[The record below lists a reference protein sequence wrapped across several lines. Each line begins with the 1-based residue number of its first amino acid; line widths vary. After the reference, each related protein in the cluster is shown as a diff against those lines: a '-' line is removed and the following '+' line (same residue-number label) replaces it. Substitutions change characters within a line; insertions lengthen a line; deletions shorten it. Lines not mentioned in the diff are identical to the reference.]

1 LGENQWKIIKTLY
14 YIEVLGCLSPLLTI
28 FQLYHSTWSS
38 VLLVEEN
45 GKNHR
50 AGFELKTLVVIGTD
64 CTCSWKSNYH
74 TIKMAIFIIILK
86 ACNRQYSDYSW
97 SLFFLEAF
105 VFYLFSTLLSYVY
118 VLWIL
123 LSASKS
129 CHIQISSFC
138 FYEKMIF
145 CAMRFAEQCW
155 KVLYIQSYLV
165 MSISDTPRV
174 C

>member
-1 LGENQWKIIKTLY
+1 MAKFNCSTDQSLVTDRRGHLKKNWLRTLLREIELGHTLTLNVWENLELGENQWKIIKTLY

-50 AGFELKTLVVIGTD
+50 AGFELTTLVVMGTD

-97 SLFFLEAF
+97 SLCILFIFYF
-105 VFYLFSTLLSYVY
+105 V
-118 VLWIL
+118 IL
-123 LSASKS
+123 CLCTMNIIISK
-129 CHIQISSFC
+129 
-138 FYEKMIF
+138 
-145 CAMRFAEQCW
+145 
-155 KVLYIQSYLV
+155 
-165 MSISDTPRV
+165 
-174 C
+174 

>member
-1 LGENQWKIIKTLY
+1 MRTLLREIELGHTLILNVWENLELGENQWKMIKTLY

-28 FQLYHSTWSS
+28 FQLYHSAWSS

-50 AGFELKTLVVIGTD
+50 AGFELTTLVVIGTD

-105 VFYLFSTLLSYVY
+105 VFYLCSTLLSYVY
-118 VLWIL
+118 VL
-123 LSASKS
+123 
-129 CHIQISSFC
+129 
-138 FYEKMIF
+138 
-145 CAMRFAEQCW
+145 
-155 KVLYIQSYLV
+155 
-165 MSISDTPRV
+165 
-174 C
+174 